1 MNYYFQSP
9 IWKFQAQMD
18 LPFLPTP
25 RPVIERI
32 FQFLNE
38 KMSLKGKTL
47 VDLGAGDGRVAIFVA
62 KEYLML
68 SSAVEINLEMLQTI
82 KDTIAQS
89 DSDKDKLRERV
100 RVIEADLFNF
110 DVSSYDVVYSYPF
123 PKCIRSFIHIFHQM
137 KKGAYMICIRWALE
151 PKQILP
157 FELYD
162 LSEIAQFTVYI
173 YRKG

>member
-1 MNYYFQSP
+1 
-9 IWKFQAQMD
+9 MD

-25 RPVIERI
+25 QPVIKRI
-32 FQFLNE
+32 FYFLNN
-38 KMSLKGKTL
+38 KITLKGKSL

-62 KEYLML
+62 KEYFMQ

-82 KDTIAQS
+82 KDTIAQI
-89 DSDKDKLRERV
+89 DSDKDKLTERI

-110 DVSSYDVVYSYPF
+110 DVSSFDVVYTYPF

-151 PKQILP
+151 PEQILP

-162 LSEIAQFTVYI
+162 LTEIAQFPVYI